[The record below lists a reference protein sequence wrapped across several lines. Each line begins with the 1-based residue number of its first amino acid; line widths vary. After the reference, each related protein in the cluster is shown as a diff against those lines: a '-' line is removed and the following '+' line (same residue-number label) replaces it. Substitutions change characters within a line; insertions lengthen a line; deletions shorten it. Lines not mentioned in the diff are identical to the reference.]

1 MDATLNL
8 PRPVNRLALIAKA
21 RLGLSRSMAET
32 IANQIGLTDK
42 EMAYILNIS
51 ERTYRRNQADSVL
64 DYQASER
71 LLLLSDLVEHGLS
84 VFDGRADVLNHWL
97 RSSLPELGRQT
108 PLALLDSVSGFGL
121 VDDVLGR
128 IEHGVFS

>member
-1 MDATLNL
+1 
-8 PRPVNRLALIAKA
+8 
-21 RLGLSRSMAET
+21 MAET